1 MNRQLSRMFSLRR
14 KPDAER
20 NFSVLLDQALAEID
34 PSRFETSLDGAIAC
48 RPVVQTL
55 NQLAGNSDRFAAVN
69 LEALTLALAQLP
81 ESTIIENLGKQYA
94 SDLVVAAVMVGA
106 LRYVKRKDTN
116 SEIDKKI
123 RRLVTRLNQNGRR

>member
-1 MNRQLSRMFSLRR
+1 MRKDHIRPEAAGDRMFSLRR

-20 NFSVLLDQALAEID
+20 KFSVLLAQALAEID

-55 NQLAGNSDRFAAVN
+55 NQLAGNSGRFAAVN

-81 ESTIIENLGKQYA
+81 ESTIIENLGRNTPPIWWSWRSSWA
-94 SDLVVAAVMVGA
+94 PF
-106 LRYVKRKDTN
+106 DTSN
-116 SEIDKKI
+116 ARIPVWKSTKK
-123 RRLVTRLNQNGRR
+123 

>member
-1 MNRQLSRMFSLRR
+1 MFSLRR

-20 NFSVLLDQALAEID
+20 NFSVLLDEALAKID

-48 RPVVQTL
+48 QPVVQTL
-55 NQLAGNSDRFAAVN
+55 NQLAGNSDRFAAVD

-81 ESTIIENLGKQYA
+81 DSTIIENLRKECA
-94 SDLVVAAVMVGA
+94 SDPVVVAVMVGA

>member
-1 MNRQLSRMFSLRR
+1 MFSLRR

-20 NFSVLLDQALAEID
+20 NFSMLLDQALAEID

-81 ESTIIENLGKQYA
+81 ESTIIENLGK
-94 SDLVVAAVMVGA
+94 SDPVVVAVIVGA

-123 RRLVTRLNQNGRR
+123 RRLVARLNQNGRR

>member
-1 MNRQLSRMFSLRR
+1 MFSLRR

-20 NFSVLLDQALAEID
+20 NLSGLLDQALAEID
-34 PSRFETSLDGAIAC
+34 PSRFGTSLDGAIAC
-48 RPVVQTL
+48 RPMVQAL
-55 NQLAGNSDRFAAVN
+55 NQLAGNSDRFAPVN

-81 ESTIIENLGKQYA
+81 ESTIIENLGKEYA
-94 SDLVVAAVMVGA
+94 SDPVVVAVTVGA

-123 RRLVTRLNQNGRR
+123 KRLVTRLNQNGRR

>member
-1 MNRQLSRMFSLRR
+1 MFLLRR

-48 RPVVQTL
+48 QPVVQTL
-55 NQLAGNSDRFAAVN
+55 NQLAGNSDRFAAVD

-81 ESTIIENLGKQYA
+81 DSTIIENLGKEYA
-94 SDLVVAAVMVGA
+94 SDPVVVAVMVGA
-106 LRYVKRKDTN
+106 LRYAKRKDTN
-116 SEIDKKI
+116 SEIDKK
-123 RRLVTRLNQNGRR
+123 